1 MGISPLAVRKWELMV
16 ERAEKTAASLED
28 TLVLASRVRELE
40 REVEELKRLLDRQA
54 VALHVL
60 EKQGIL

>member
-1 MGISPLAVRKWELMV
+1 MV

-40 REVEELKRLLDRQA
+40 RELEELKRLLDRQA